1 VKGSNFLA
9 TGDTVMPA
17 EAIQA
22 QPGVEEALLLLDL
35 AEKMVLAGDLRELT
49 EPFLKNI
56 ATITGAPAAILSLK
70 KNSLPM
76 ETFFQ
81 VGLVPEAVHP
91 INGFCEEHLQK
102 LPEQAEPNPE
112 TLILAPYPKSW
123 VHLFHIPSEKE
134 TVGLLGLL
142 KEDPTPPD
150 SIVIKK
156 ALNFFGCAL
165 NKMIDQ
171 TEHEKQINNLNTYMN
186 ISSMIAQALD
196 LRDILEAVLYF
207 CMESFGVEA
216 ASVLLLDYEKKNF
229 RFYSAEGPAKPV
241 LLMASFPADH
251 GLAGAVLAT
260 QQAEIINN
268 VQSDPRFF
276 KRFDQESG
284 FVTRNMIAIP
294 LTAGEEKIGVLQILN
309 KFSGDFHEEE
319 LLFLQTIA
327 EEIAFAIRNGKLF
340 EVVVKSYC
348 KQRQGEATCRGCKR
362 PLGSWTPCVKYRE
375 EAELL
380 A

>member
-1 VKGSNFLA
+1 MLA
-9 TGDTVMPA
+9 DTV
-17 EAIQA
+17 QA
-22 QPGVEEALLLLDL
+22 RSGVEEALLLLNL
-35 AEKMVLAGDLRELT
+35 AEKMVLAKDLRELA
-49 EPFLKNI
+49 EPFLGDI
-56 ATITGAPAAILSLK
+56 ALLTGAPATILSLK

-81 VGLVPEAVHP
+81 VGLAPEAVP
-91 INGFCEEHLQK
+91 AVTGFCEERLCK
-102 LPEQAEPNPE
+102 LSAPAEPPPE
-112 TLILAPYPKSW
+112 NLILPSYPKAW
-123 VHLFHIPSEKE
+123 LHCYPIPRGEWN
-134 TVGLLGLL
+134 VGLLGLL
-142 KEDPTPPD
+142 KEDQIPAD
-150 SIVIKK
+150 SVVIKK
-156 ALNFFGCAL
+156 ALSFFTCAL
-165 NKMIDQ
+165 NRMIDQ
-171 TEHEKQINNLNTYMN
+171 TEHQRQIDNLNTYLN
-186 ISSMIAQALD
+186 ISSMISQALD
-196 LRDILEAVLYF
+196 LRDVLEAVLYF

-268 VQSDPRFF
+268 VQDDPRFF

-309 KFSGDFHEEE
+309 KFVGDFHEEE

-327 EEIAFAIRNGKLF
+327 EEIAFAVRNAKLF

-348 KQRQGEATCRGCKR
+348 KQRQGEVTCRGCKR

-375 EAELL
+375 EAGLL
-380 A
+380 T

>member
-1 VKGSNFLA
+1 MLTDAV
-9 TGDTVMPA
+9 
-17 EAIQA
+17 EARS
-22 QPGVEEALLLLDL
+22 GVEEALFLLDL
-35 AEKMVLAGDLRELT
+35 AEKMVLAKDLRELA
-49 EPFLKNI
+49 EPFLGNI
-56 ATITGAPAAILSLK
+56 ATLTGAPATVLSLK
-70 KNSLPM
+70 KNALPM

-81 VGLVPEAVHP
+81 VGLAPEAVP
-91 INGFCEEHLQK
+91 AVSVFCEERLCK
-102 LPEQAEPNPE
+102 LSAQAEPPPE
-112 TLILAPYPKSW
+112 TLVLPPYPKAW
-123 VHLFHIPSEKE
+123 LHCYHIPRGEWIA
-134 TVGLLGLL
+134 GLFGLL
-142 KEDPTPPD
+142 KEDPTPSD
-150 SIVIKK
+150 SVVIKK
-156 ALNFFGCAL
+156 ALSFFACAL

-171 TEHEKQINNLNTYMN
+171 MEHKKKINNLSTYMN
-186 ISSMIAQALD
+186 ISSMISQALD
-196 LRDILEAVLYF
+196 LRDVLEAVLYF

-241 LLMASFPADH
+241 LLMATFPSDY

-294 LTAGEEKIGVLQILN
+294 LTAGDEKIGVLQILN
-309 KFSGDFHEEE
+309 KFGGDFHEEE

-348 KQRQGEATCRGCKR
+348 KQRQGENTCRGCKR

-375 EAELL
+375 EAGLL
-380 A
+380 T